1 MANETILLVED
12 EKLIRWSLANRL
24 TKEGFRVV
32 EVDKGGDALRALDE
46 QEVDLLLL
54 DYRLPDMDGLQ
65 VLRSLGQRFRDLP
78 VIMMTAYSTV
88 ESAIEAMK
96 LGAFDYLNKPFE
108 MDEILVT
115 IQKALETTAL
125 KRELGRYRRE
135 REERFGLGNL
145 VGDNARMLEVFEL
158 VKKIATSSATTILIQ
173 GESGTG
179 KDLLANA
186 IHYASER
193 AKKPFMTITCSALPE
208 ALLESELF
216 GHEKGAFT
224 DATTSKKGLF
234 ELADGGTVFLD
245 EIGDISGNLQVKLLR
260 VLEDR
265 KFKRVGGVADISVDV
280 RVIAATNV
288 ELELATREGRF
299 RKDLYYRLNVIP
311 LHLPPLRERPEDIPL
326 LVKHF
331 IEHYN
336 REFKKNTLGASRAA
350 MQALSEY
357 SWPGNVRELR
367 NLIERVMILEN
378 KEVID
383 VGDIPREILGIQKQ
397 ADIEQNF
404 ALPPGGVVL
413 EEVERSLIEQALKRA
428 GGNQSRAA
436 RLLGLTRDTLR
447 YRLKKFGL
455 DGPSGRGE
463 APPRAAVPPGKGA
476 R

>member
-1 MANETILLVED
+1 MANETVLLVED

-24 TKEGFRVV
+24 TKEGFRVL
-32 EVDKGGDALRALDE
+32 ESDKGAGALKALE
-46 QEVDLLLL
+46 ETQVDLLLL
-54 DYRLPDMDGLQ
+54 DYRLPDMDGIQ
-65 VLRSLGQRFRDLP
+65 VLREVGKRFRDLP

-135 REERFGLGNL
+135 HEERFGLGNL
-145 VGDNARMLEVFEL
+145 VGHNLKMREVFDL
-158 VKKIATSSATTILIQ
+158 VRKIATSSATTILLQ

-186 IHYASER
+186 IHYASDR

-208 ALLESELF
+208 TLLESELF
-216 GHEKGAFT
+216 GQEKGGSI
-224 DATTSKKGLF
+224 DAGGTKKGIF
-234 ELADGGTVFLD
+234 ELSDGGTVFLD
-245 EIGDISGNLQVKLLR
+245 EVGEISENIQVKLLR
-260 VLEDR
+260 LLEDR
-265 KFKRVGGVADISVDV
+265 TFKRIGGVADIAVDV
-280 RVIAATNV
+280 RVIASSNV
-288 ELELATREGRF
+288 SLEQVAKEGRF
-299 RKDLYYRLNVIP
+299 RKDLYYRLNVLPIS
-311 LHLPPLRERPEDIPL
+311 LPPLRERPEDIPL

-336 REFKKNTLGASRAA
+336 REFKKNTLGASRSA
-350 MQALSEY
+350 MLALTEY
-357 SWPGNVRELR
+357 SWPGNVRELK

-383 VGDIPREILGIQKQ
+383 VDDLPREIIGRQ
-397 ADIEQNF
+397 AEEDIEQRF
-404 ALPPGGVVL
+404 ELPPQGVVL

-447 YRLKKFGL
+447 YRLKKFSLEG
-455 DGPSGRGE
+455 SE
-463 APPRAAVPPGKGA
+463 AQLK
-476 R
+476 

>member
-32 EVDKGGDALRALDE
+32 EVDKGGDALKVLEELD
-46 QEVDLLLL
+46 VDLLLL

-65 VLRSLGQRFRDLP
+65 VLRTLGQRFRDLP

-125 KRELGRYRRE
+125 KRELWRYRRE
-135 REERFGLGNL
+135 QEERFGLGNL
-145 VGDNARMLEVFEL
+145 VGSTPRMREVFEL
-158 VKKIATSSATTILIQ
+158 VRKIATSSATTILVT
-173 GESGTG
+173 GENGTG

-193 AKKPFMTITCSALPE
+193 AKKPFMALTCSSLPE
-208 ALLESELF
+208 GLLESELF
-216 GHEKGAFT
+216 GHEKGAV
-224 DATTSKKGLF
+224 AEAPMGKKGLF
-234 ELADGGTVFLD
+234 ELAEGGTVFLD
-245 EIGDISGNLQVKLLR
+245 EVGELGPGLQAKLLR

-265 KFKRVGGVADISVDV
+265 KFKRVGGVVDIAVDV
-280 RVIAATNV
+280 RVIAATNMN
-288 ELELATREGRF
+288 LEPAAREGRF
-299 RKDLYYRLNVIP
+299 RRDLFYRLNVIP
-311 LHLPPLRERPEDIPL
+311 IQLPPLRERPEDIPL
-326 LVKHF
+326 LAKHF
-331 IEHYN
+331 IEHFN
-336 REFKKNTLGASRAA
+336 REFKKNTLGVSRAA
-350 MQALSEY
+350 MQSLSEY
-357 SWPGNVRELR
+357 AWPGNVRELR

-383 VGDIPREILGIQKQ
+383 VADLPREILGRQ
-397 ADIEQNF
+397 APKDLEASF
-404 ALPPGGVVL
+404 ALPPAGVVL
-413 EEVERSLIEQALKRA
+413 EEVERSLIEQALRRA
-428 GGNQSRAA
+428 SGNQSRAA

-447 YRLKKFGL
+447 YRLKKFSLEGA
-455 DGPSGRGE
+455 GE
-463 APPRAAVPPGKGA
+463 DEK
-476 R
+476 